1 MMVLLVTIN
10 ENKDAILIQT
20 RPEIQTEA
28 EANFSVWTGFTPISK
43 PKPITPTRHATEDGF
58 WKKITKRILKTLL
71 QLNNDVFL

>member
-58 WKKITKRILKTLL
+58 
-71 QLNNDVFL
+71 